1 VHDIEPYY
9 NWRGYY
15 VASEDPYSPFFERE
29 YSEFEFTSKIY
40 NYYIHPQWDSFGS
53 QTLFMKILYCHY
65 EQGFAVIEF
74 IGEWNDLLY
83 NDIMFLKRE
92 VIETMMD
99 QGVSKFILI
108 GENVLNFHFSDDS
121 YYEEW
126 FEDVND
132 RDGWIALMNIRD
144 HVQEDISSANIDSYF
159 VLGGKLNEVRWRTMN
174 PDQLFESVERHVMRR
189 LAMWCFN
196 RKGAKGAKIFFT
208 LRSLRLC
215 G

>member
-1 VHDIEPYY
+1 MHDIEPYY

-15 VASEDPYSPFFERE
+15 IASEDPYSPFFERE
-29 YSEFEFTSKIY
+29 YSEFEFSSKIY

-53 QTLFMKILYCHY
+53 QTLFMKVLYCHY
-65 EQGFAVIEF
+65 ENGFAIIEL

-92 VIETMMD
+92 VIETMMQ

-159 VLGGKLNEVRWRTMN
+159 VLGGKLNEMKWRTMN

-189 LAMWCFN
+189 LAM
-196 RKGAKGAKIFFT
+196 
-208 LRSLRLC
+208 
-215 G
+215 

>member
-1 VHDIEPYY
+1 MHDIEPYY

-53 QTLFMKILYCHY
+53 QTLFMKVLYCHY
-65 EQGFAVIEF
+65 ENGFAIIEL

-92 VIETMMD
+92 VIETMMQ

-108 GENVLNFHFSDDS
+108 GENILNFHSSDDS

-126 FEDVND
+126 FEEVND
-132 RDGWIALMNIRD
+132 SDGWIALMNIRD

-189 LAMWCFN
+189 L
-196 RKGAKGAKIFFT
+196 T
-208 LRSLRLC
+208 T
-215 G
+215 

>member
-1 VHDIEPYY
+1 MHDIEPYY

-29 YSEFEFTSKIY
+29 YSEFEFSSKIY

-53 QTLFMKILYCHY
+53 QTLFMKVLYCHY
-65 EQGFAVIEF
+65 EQGFAVIEL

-92 VIETMMD
+92 VIEPMMD

-108 GENVLNFHFSDDS
+108 GENVLNFHFSDNS
-121 YYEEW
+121 YYDEW

-144 HVQEDISSANIDSYF
+144 HVQEDISSANIDTYF
-159 VLGGKLNEVRWRTMN
+159 VLGGKLNEVKWRTMN

-189 LAMWCFN
+189 LTA
-196 RKGAKGAKIFFT
+196 G
-208 LRSLRLC
+208 
-215 G
+215 

>member
-1 VHDIEPYY
+1 MHDIEPYY

-15 VASEDPYSPFFERE
+15 IASEDPYSPFFERE
-29 YSEFEFTSKIY
+29 YSEFEFSSKIY

-53 QTLFMKILYCHY
+53 QTLFMKVLYCHY
-65 EQGFAVIEF
+65 ENGFAIIEL

-92 VIETMMD
+92 VIETMMQ

-108 GENVLNFHFSDDS
+108 GENILNFHSSDDS
-121 YYEEW
+121 YYSEW
-126 FEDVND
+126 FEEVND
-132 RDGWIALMNIRD
+132 SDGWIALMNVRE
-144 HVQEDISSANIDSYF
+144 HVLSDINSANIDSYF

-189 LAMWCFN
+189 LAM
-196 RKGAKGAKIFFT
+196 
-208 LRSLRLC
+208 
-215 G
+215 

>member
-159 VLGGKLNEVRWRTMN
+159 VLGGKLNEMRWRTMN

-189 LAMWCFN
+189 L
-196 RKGAKGAKIFFT
+196 T
-208 LRSLRLC
+208 T
-215 G
+215 

>member
-1 VHDIEPYY
+1 VHDLEPYY

-40 NYYIHPQWDSFGS
+40 DHYIHPQWDQFGS
-53 QTLFMKILYCHY
+53 QTLFLKVLYCQY
-65 EQGFAVIEF
+65 EQGFAVIELL
-74 IGEWNDLLY
+74 GEWNDLLY

-92 VIETMMD
+92 VVEPMMN

-132 RDGWIALMNIRD
+132 SDGWIALMNLRD
-144 HVQEDISSANIDSYF
+144 HVAEDISSANIDSYF
-159 VLGGKLNEVRWRTMN
+159 VLGGKLNDMRWRTMN

-189 LAMWCFN
+189 L
-196 RKGAKGAKIFFT
+196 T
-208 LRSLRLC
+208 T
-215 G
+215 

>member
-1 VHDIEPYY
+1 MHDIEPYY

-29 YSEFEFTSKIY
+29 YSEFEFSSKIY

-53 QTLFMKILYCHY
+53 QTLFMKVLYCHY
-65 EQGFAVIEF
+65 DNGFAVIEF

-92 VIETMMD
+92 VIELMM
-99 QGVSKFILI
+99 QEGVTKFILI
-108 GENVLNFHFSDDS
+108 GENILNFHFSDDS

-126 FEDVND
+126 FEEVNENE
-132 RDGWIALMNIRD
+132 GWIALMNARE
-144 HVQEDISSANIDSYF
+144 HVLADMGDANVDRYF
-159 VLGGKLNEVRWRTMN
+159 VSGGKLNEMRWRTMN

-189 LAMWCFN
+189 LAM
-196 RKGAKGAKIFFT
+196 
-208 LRSLRLC
+208 
-215 G
+215 

>member
-1 VHDIEPYY
+1 VHDLEPYY

-40 NYYIHPQWDSFGS
+40 DHYIHPQWDQFGS
-53 QTLFMKILYCHY
+53 QTLFLKVLYCHY
-65 EQGFAVIEF
+65 EQGFAVIELL
-74 IGEWNDLLY
+74 GEWNDLLY

-92 VIETMMD
+92 VVEPMMN

-132 RDGWIALMNIRD
+132 SDGWIALMNLRD
-144 HVQEDISSANIDSYF
+144 HVAEDISSANIDSYF
-159 VLGGKLNEVRWRTMN
+159 VLGGKLNDMRWRTMN

-189 LAMWCFN
+189 L
-196 RKGAKGAKIFFT
+196 T
-208 LRSLRLC
+208 T
-215 G
+215 

>member
-53 QTLFMKILYCHY
+53 QTLFMKVLYCHY
-65 EQGFAVIEF
+65 ENGFAIIEL

-92 VIETMMD
+92 VIETMMQ
-99 QGVSKFILI
+99 QGISKFILI
-108 GENVLNFHFSDDS
+108 GENILNFHSSDDS

-126 FEDVND
+126 FEEVND
-132 RDGWIALMNIRD
+132 SDGWIALMNIRE
-144 HVQEDISSANIDSYF
+144 HVLSDINSANIDSYF

-189 LAMWCFN
+189 LAM
-196 RKGAKGAKIFFT
+196 
-208 LRSLRLC
+208 
-215 G
+215 